1 MAVPL
6 QGIPVGPELF
16 VLLVVPVLFALV
28 AVVVSAL
35 IYRDAKRRDS
45 GHAIAWTVGAFFGGL
60 IVWIL
65 YFVVRDEVGSGG
77 SVTGGGL

>member
-1 MAVPL
+1 MPLPL

-16 VLLVVPVLFALV
+16 VLLVVPVFFALV
-28 AVVVSAL
+28 AVIVSAL

-60 IVWIL
+60 IVWVL
-65 YFVVRDEVGSGG
+65 YFVVRDEIGRSGSATGSG
-77 SVTGGGL
+77 L